1 MADAA
6 TSNITLKITAK
17 TGISTTFPEMS
28 RAGTT
33 TMGQLQQLFQKK
45 LKLSIVHF
53 FVMQG
58 AEGFIPTPD
67 QTLETLHALYGSSEQ
82 GGGTDPV
89 RRLLSL
95 AVSTQIFQ
103 G

>member
-1 MADAA
+1 MAADAA
-6 TSNITLKITAK
+6 SINVTLKITAK
-17 TGISTTFPEMS
+17 TGISNTFPEIS
-28 RAGTT
+28 KTGST
-33 TMGQLQQLFQKK
+33 TMGQLQGTFQKK
-45 LKLSIVHF
+45 LKLAIVHF

-67 QTLETLHALYGSSEQ
+67 QTLETLHALYGT
-82 GGGTDPV
+82 TDESG

>member
-1 MADAA
+1 MAE
-6 TSNITLKITAK
+6 SNASVTLKVTAK
-17 TGISTTFPEMS
+17 TGITNTFPEMS
-28 RAGTT
+28 KAGST
-33 TMGQLQQLFQKK
+33 TMGQLQSLFQKK
-45 LKLSIVHF
+45 LKLTIVHF

-67 QTLETLHALYGSSEQ
+67 QSLDTLHGLYGS
-82 GGGTDPV
+82 TDETG

>member
-1 MADAA
+1 M
-6 TSNITLKITAK
+6 TESNTHVTLKITAK
-17 TGISTTFPEMS
+17 TGITNTFPEMS
-28 RAGTT
+28 KTGAT
-33 TMGQLQQLFQKK
+33 TMGQMQSLFQKK
-45 LKLSIVHF
+45 LKIPVVHF

-67 QTLETLHALYGSSEQ
+67 QTLDTLHSLFGSSDES
-82 GGGTDPV
+82 G

-95 AVSTQIFQ
+95 AVATQIFQ